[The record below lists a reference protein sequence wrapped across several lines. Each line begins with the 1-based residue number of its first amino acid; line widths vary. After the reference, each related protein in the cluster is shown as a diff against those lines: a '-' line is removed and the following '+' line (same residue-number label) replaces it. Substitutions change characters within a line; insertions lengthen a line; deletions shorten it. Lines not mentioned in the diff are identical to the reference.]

1 MNAFVVTGNKR
12 ISSLPEVPFSSE
24 AELKDLGAMVV
35 WYALFA
41 PAGTPK
47 PIVDKLVAALRTAGH
62 DPEVIAKMSS
72 WDATIYETKDVTPAA
87 LRETMSS
94 NVAMWTQLIQSAGLT
109 PQ

>member
-1 MNAFVVTGNKR
+1 MRLGEAV
-12 ISSLPEVPFSSE
+12 LSSE
-24 AELKDLGAMVV
+24 ESADVYRDVTRATSTPIHTGEQIYLRQNFKELIETHAVN
-35 WYALFA
+35 
-41 PAGTPK
+41 
-47 PIVDKLVAALRTAGH
+47 IIGH

-94 NVAMWTQLIQSAGLT
+94 NVAMWTQLIQGAGLT